1 MSYDFFYCETQKTF
15 KRQKN
20 LKERKVFVHAMKAN
34 GVQNNI
40 GSRLFLLCFTEESH
54 VFRMI
59 CSDRKKNPKRNEE
72 CLQSK
77 NKGKRKALKK

>member
-59 CSDRKKNPKRNEE
+59 CSDRKKIQKEMRNACRVKIKER
-72 CLQSK
+72 
-77 NKGKRKALKK
+77 GKH